1 MRMSRRATKRLLL
14 GMVLSLAVAGCSD
27 NQGSGGGA
35 GQPGDRAVGK
45 ALAEQQCKGCHGLD
59 GKGIGPAIPNLAG
72 QRERYLFA
80 ALKEYA
86 VGRRSH
92 SALRDIAM
100 TLGDRDAR
108 NVAAYYAGLPPISA
122 PETSPPMVSPFDRG
136 KSVAEACTPCHGL
149 DGNSKASGTPNLAG
163 QQPRYF
169 VTALQ
174 EYLTGQ
180 RNMAPMHGLI
190 RDMSRRDMESVA
202 IYFASQTPVAR
213 PAPPFGSP
221 TAGEP
226 LTALCGGCHG
236 AHGVGDDAAIPNLA
250 AQDPDYLV
258 RSIKA
263 YRTSRKHPE
272 MQRAVPALKD
282 PDVDSIAAYYAVQ
295 KGRPALDG
303 QRLIGDITERC
314 DRCHAG
320 NIENPALAIPKLNGQ
335 DRDYLVMALR
345 SYRDNKR
352 QSSAMHLMSV
362 PYSDTVIDNIA
373 SLYAARPAK

>member
-1 MRMSRRATKRLLL
+1 MSRLAMKRLVLCIA
-14 GMVLSLAVAGCSD
+14 LSLALAGCSD
-27 NQGSGGGA
+27 NEGA
-35 GQPGDRAVGK
+35 GTGGQGRGDANAGK
-45 ALAEQQCKGCHGLD
+45 ALAEQQCKGCHGVD
-59 GKGIGPAIPNLAG
+59 GKGIGPAIPNLAA

-86 VGRRSH
+86 GGQRSH
-92 SALRDIAM
+92 AALRDMAM
-100 TLGDRDAR
+100 TLGDREAR
-108 NVAAYYAGLPPISA
+108 NVATYYAGLTPIA
-122 PETSPPMVSPFDRG
+122 PTATNAPMVSPFDRG

-149 DGNSKASGTPNLAG
+149 DGNSKTPGTPNLAG

-174 EYLTGQ
+174 EYLTGA

-202 IYFASQTPVAR
+202 IYFASQTPAAR
-213 PAPPFGSP
+213 PASGNP

-236 AHGVGDDAAIPNLA
+236 AHGVGDDAAIPTLA
-250 AQDPDYLV
+250 SQDPEYLV

-272 MQRAVPALKD
+272 MQRAVPSLKD
-282 PDVDSIAAYYAVQ
+282 PDIESIAAYYAVQ

-303 QRLIGDITERC
+303 QRLIEDITERC

-335 DRDYLVMALR
+335 DRDYLVMAMR

-352 QSSAMHLMSV
+352 QNSAMHLMSV
-362 PYSDTVIDNIA
+362 PYSDTVIDSIA
-373 SLYAARPAK
+373 SVYATRPAK